1 MSLDFDGARLPNPYL
16 TEDHEAWRDQ
26 LRKFIDSELM
36 PYANQWEE
44 DHKVPD
50 EIFPKAAE
58 VGMFAVGYPEAYG
71 GLTEGL
77 DVWHYASQKP
87 RGLTYSYAI
96 CATSERASWTNPLK
110 QIGESSPA
118 EIDFRSRKEN

>member
-1 MSLDFDGARLPNPYL
+1 MNACRNSGRHCEDGSTGGNITNEVSMSLDFDGARLPNPYL

-77 DVWHYASQKP
+77 DVWHGNIIY
-87 RGLTYSYAI
+87 
-96 CATSERASWTNPLK
+96 E
-110 QIGESSPA
+110 
-118 EIDFRSRKEN
+118 